1 MYRVFPQILCV
12 TWMYWPVCYHHFQSW
27 VVVVEAKFPVEFRA
41 GSVIFHLV
49 GSSSAHSNRV
59 AREIRNFC
67 NEEKSQRRYLL
78 GSICQPLEH
87 TTCTTQTKIQSCNL
101 EQFLCALFYIF
112 VFSCCLASFSNWHN
126 LMPFS
131 PLLALIGW
139 NVSNFFEILIECHLA
154 QN

>member
-27 VVVVEAKFPVEFRA
+27 VVVEEAKFPVEFRA

-87 TTCTTQTKIQSCNL
+87 TTTQTKIQSCNL

-112 VFSCCLASFSNWHN
+112 VFSCCLASFSN
-126 LMPFS
+126 
-131 PLLALIGW
+131 A
-139 NVSNFFEILIECHLA
+139 FFAFARAYRMKCFKLFWDTHRMSSCTKLGSITRW
-154 QN
+154 